1 MYSTQAHLTRP
12 ILCPDCDLLLAPVD
26 PPQGHTVRCPRCGAR
41 LYKWKANSLEKTMAL
56 SLTGMLLYLPA
67 NFMPLLTFD
76 ILGRDT
82 SASLFTSTISMF
94 EQGQHTVGMMVILC
108 GFLIPQVILSLLF
121 FVSFGLYCGWRLP
134 WMPQFLRWKH
144 HLTEWAMTDIYLIAV
159 FITIIKM
166 CHSAEII
173 YNTGFYCLIGLVL
186 ATIASQSVMDR
197 RLFWSMLDPDEL
209 PELPATPQGMTGAE
223 AGLCLCHTCEMVVPI
238 NTDQKQSC
246 PRCGGNLHVRKKD
259 SLDRTWALVI
269 TALLFTLPANLLPI
283 MEVEYFGTPERST
296 IMDGIIYFFQEGSYG
311 IGAIIL
317 TASILVPLFK
327 VIGLLLLLLTI
338 HYRWSAGLRHK
349 AIMFRCIEFI
359 GRWSILD
366 IFVIALLCTLVRFGF
381 LSTINAAPAA
391 FYFTGVV
398 LSTMLAAISF
408 DPRLLWDTTPSS
420 YSPKEATNATSCS

>member
-1 MYSTQAHLTRP
+1 
-12 ILCPDCDLLLAPVD
+12 
-26 PPQGHTVRCPRCGAR
+26 
-41 LYKWKANSLEKTMAL
+41 
-56 SLTGMLLYLPA
+56 
-67 NFMPLLTFD
+67 
-76 ILGRDT
+76 
-82 SASLFTSTISMF
+82 
-94 EQGQHTVGMMVILC
+94 
-108 GFLIPQVILSLLF
+108 
-121 FVSFGLYCGWRLP
+121 
-134 WMPQFLRWKH
+134 
-144 HLTEWAMTDIYLIAV
+144 
-159 FITIIKM
+159 
-166 CHSAEII
+166 
-173 YNTGFYCLIGLVL
+173 
-186 ATIASQSVMDR
+186 
-197 RLFWSMLDPDEL
+197 
-209 PELPATPQGMTGAE
+209 
-223 AGLCLCHTCEMVVPI
+223 
-238 NTDQKQSC
+238 
-246 PRCGGNLHVRKKD
+246 
-259 SLDRTWALVI
+259 
-269 TALLFTLPANLLPI
+269 
-283 MEVEYFGTPERST
+283 MEVEYFGQPEAST

>member
-1 MYSTQAHLTRP
+1 MHSTQAHLTRP

-26 PPQGHTVRCPRCGAR
+26 PPPGHTVRCPRCGAR
-41 LYKWKANSLEKTMAL
+41 LHKWKENSLEKTMAL

-76 ILGRDT
+76 VLGSDT

-94 EQGQHTVGMMVILC
+94 EQGQESVGTMVILS
-108 GFLIPQVILSLLF
+108 GFLIPQVVLSLLF
-121 FVSFGLYCGWRLP
+121 FVSFGLYRGWRSP
-134 WMPQFLRWKH
+134 WMPQFLRWQH

-159 FITIIKM
+159 LVTIIKM
-166 CHSAEII
+166 SHSAEII

-209 PELPATPQGMTGAE
+209 PELPATPQGTTGAE
-223 AGLCLCHTCEMVVPI
+223 AGLCLCHTCELVVPEK
-238 NTDQKQSC
+238 TDQKQSC
-246 PRCGGNLHVRKKD
+246 PRCGGNLHLRKKG
-259 SLDRTWALVI
+259 SLERTWALVI

-327 VIGLLLLLLTI
+327 VIGLLLILLTI

-366 IFVIALLCTLVRFGF
+366 IFVIALLCTLVQFGF

-391 FYFTGVV
+391 FYFTCVV
-398 LSTMLAAISF
+398 LSTMFAAICF

-420 YSPKEATNATSCS
+420 HSPRK